1 MLQESTPRLSFVF
14 KVSIFISL
22 SVTFDTTN
30 YPPFGNLFAFGLSP
44 TLLSL
49 GISWTTLSLNLDL
62 LFRRVLNGLQG
73 QEPYPRENWDI
84 CRPFLLSVSAT
95 GLYWEGGWEG
105 EKQEC

>member
-1 MLQESTPRLSFVF
+1 MNQHPICLSFF
-14 KVSIFISL
+14 KVSIFIGL

-62 LFRRVLNGLQG
+62 LFQRGSQWIAG
-73 QEPYPRENWDI
+73 SGT
-84 CRPFLLSVSAT
+84 LS
-95 GLYWEGGWEG
+95 LG
-105 EKQEC
+105 ELGYM